1 MRPTSSTFQVLALD
15 KARDVRWDP
24 GRARVEVTLSRAL
37 EARQEALPLLDTRS
51 PPLSRPH
58 RSAATRSSAT
68 RSKEAPFSARA
79 VPSPYPRQVT
89 PIRLLPL
96 FDSTPISPN
105 GERTEA

>member
-1 MRPTSSTFQVLALD
+1 MRPTSKTFQVLALD

-24 GRARVEVTLSRAL
+24 RRARVEITLSRAL
-37 EARQEALPLLDTRS
+37 EARQEALPLDTPS
-51 PPLSRPH
+51 PPLSRP
-58 RSAATRSSAT
+58 RQSAATRSSAT

-89 PIRLLPL
+89 PTRLLPL
-96 FDSTPISPN
+96 FDSTPTSPN